1 MKILLAIV
9 DGMSYH
15 IFEQFR
21 YNLSDINKLVEDGS
35 YGKLESVFPAITPVA
50 LASLFTG
57 KLPKNHGVT
66 SPKIFV
72 KGSSLSK
79 PLSAYSSYSLKAD
92 PVWYLLAK
100 NGYKVIVLTAPQ
112 ALPDKWNMNNLILFD
127 PYKAKIKECSKGYI
141 INPGEND
148 VLGVKIS
155 VKIEGKYIIRL
166 TDVDN
171 NTLEFTLEKNEW
183 TKPIEITML
192 CKDKRVKGNFR
203 LKGLDNYI
211 YMAPPSFLTT
221 LWSNNYNLAEEVW
234 NNVVSQ
240 YGMLLDGDY
249 LSLKSKVITFKEY
262 FETLR
267 FAYEFF
273 YNYSLYLLGK
283 YDWDFAITYL
293 PIVDNIQHLLYGVD
307 DSRSLD
313 HIFEVYK
320 LASNFI
326 TAHISVAD
334 NIIICS
340 DHGIRKVKKRVYLNK
355 VLEKLNVL
363 KVNGDKIDWKRTK
376 AYYGG
381 GGIVRINLRNRE
393 KYGIVNK
400 NEFSK
405 LVKYITYN
413 LERLEDQITREKILT
428 VIYSNESPAGDRE
441 GDIIIAGVN
450 PRYSI
455 STAIEKEEILEDV
468 IPYFTITADH
478 GYYKDEDMEGI
489 VIFYGKL
496 FRKGKLTNAK
506 IIDVMPTILKIFGI
520 NIKADGRILNEVFKN
535 SFNHT

>member
-1 MKILLAIV
+1 
-9 DGMSYH
+9 
-15 IFEQFR
+15 
-21 YNLSDINKLVEDGS
+21 
-35 YGKLESVFPAITPVA
+35 
-50 LASLFTG
+50 
-57 KLPKNHGVT
+57 
-66 SPKIFV
+66 
-72 KGSSLSK
+72 
-79 PLSAYSSYSLKAD
+79 
-92 PVWYLLAK
+92 
-100 NGYKVIVLTAPQ
+100 
-112 ALPDKWNMNNLILFD
+112 
-127 PYKAKIKECSKGYI
+127 
-141 INPGEND
+141 
-148 VLGVKIS
+148 
-155 VKIEGKYIIRL
+155 
-166 TDVDN
+166 
-171 NTLEFTLEKNEW
+171 
-183 TKPIEITML
+183 
-192 CKDKRVKGNFR
+192 
-203 LKGLDNYI
+203 
-211 YMAPPSFLTT
+211 
-221 LWSNNYNLAEEVW
+221 
-234 NNVVSQ
+234 
-240 YGMLLDGDY
+240 
-249 LSLKSKVITFKEY
+249 
-262 FETLR
+262 
-267 FAYEFF
+267 
-273 YNYSLYLLGK
+273 
-283 YDWDFAITYL
+283 
-293 PIVDNIQHLLYGVD
+293 
-307 DSRSLD
+307 RSLD